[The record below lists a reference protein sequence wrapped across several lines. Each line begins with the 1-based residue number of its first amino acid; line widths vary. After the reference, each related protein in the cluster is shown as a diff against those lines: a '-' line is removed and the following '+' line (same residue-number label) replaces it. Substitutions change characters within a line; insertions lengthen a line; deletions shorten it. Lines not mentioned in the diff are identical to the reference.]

1 MSNYM
6 GLTPKLMTTEP
17 AVAAVEAHGESSAGL
32 PQFDPT
38 WWPSQILWL
47 VLCFAVLYFFF
58 SRSALPRLSGILES
72 RRQRIESD
80 MKAAE
85 QFSAQAEEIKL
96 QYEQA
101 LKTASLAASD
111 TIRTIDD
118 AAREKLAGALA
129 DFRQRYDEQIS
140 ETETRL
146 GKAAATAMA
155 EMNGIAA
162 EIAAQAAEKIAGIPA
177 DQSQAESVVRSLSQK
192 NKAA

>member
-47 VLCFAVLYFFF
+47 ALCFAVLYFFF

-85 QFSAQAEEIKL
+85 DFSAKAEEIRL

-101 LKTASLAASD
+101 LKKASLAASE
-111 TIRTIDD
+111 TIKTIDD
-118 AAREKLAGALA
+118 AARDKLATALV
-129 DFRQRYDEQIS
+129 DFRQRYDEQVA

-146 GKAAATAMA
+146 AKSASTAMA